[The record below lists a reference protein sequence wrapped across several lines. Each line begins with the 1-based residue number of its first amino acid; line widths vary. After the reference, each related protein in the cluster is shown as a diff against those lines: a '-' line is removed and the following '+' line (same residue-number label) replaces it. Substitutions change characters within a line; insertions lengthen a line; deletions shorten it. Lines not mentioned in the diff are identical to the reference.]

1 MAIGVDVP
9 AANPVHLEAGA
20 RFGDFVAVEPIAAG
34 GMAELYLAARGYG
47 RGRKGELVAVKR
59 MLPHLG
65 WDPEFVRMFLEE
77 VRIAASLSHPNIV
90 RVVDFGV
97 GEGGHYLAMEYLHGR
112 TLRAIHKTLTEAG
125 PLPAAFA
132 IGVAI
137 EIAAGLHAAHEHRD
151 EHGNRVEVVHRDV
164 TPSNVMV
171 TFDGRVKL
179 LDFGIA
185 RVTQQT
191 QLTRAGTLK
200 GKVGYMSP
208 EQCRGDPVDR
218 RSDVFGLGIL
228 LYELTVGRR
237 AFFADNDFAVMG
249 KVLDGDYVRPSQ
261 VIDSYPPA
269 LEQIVRTALAVHPEN
284 RFATA
289 ELFGLAL
296 QGFAGQHGLVCDA
309 ESRARVIRARFGDAP
324 LPRIDLA
331 ALRRAERSRGA
342 KRRWAIL
349 AGVGGLIGVLGF
361 SVGMLARDRD
371 TDPVDDGPAA
381 TNAAT
386 PTTSPD
392 EPDDED
398 LEDDE
403 DVDDSVVPAR
413 TSAATSEPAALP
425 PPPPPPAPGAI
436 ETIDASTAERR
447 AASKRGKTRKKTGSE
462 AETDKADPDTLLP
475 PTWRK

>member
-1 MAIGVDVP
+1 M
-9 AANPVHLEAGA
+9 HLEAGA

-34 GMAELYLAARGYG
+34 GMAELYLAARGHG
-47 RGRKGELVAVKR
+47 RGHKGELVAIKR

-112 TLRAIHKTLTEAG
+112 TLRAVHKTLTEHG

-151 EHGNRVEVVHRDV
+151 ANGNHVEVVHRDV

-179 LDFGIA
+179 LDVGIA

-208 EQCRGDPVDR
+208 EQCRGDAVDR

-261 VIDSYPPA
+261 IIESYPPA
-269 LEQIVRTALAVHPEN
+269 LEQIVRTALAVRPEN

-296 QGFAGQHGLVCDA
+296 QGFAGQHGLSCDA
-309 ESRARVIRARFGDAP
+309 DARARVIRSRFGDAP
-324 LPRIDLA
+324 LPRVDLA
-331 ALRRAERSRGA
+331 ALRRAERSRGS
-342 KRRWAIL
+342 KRRWAIR

-371 TDPVDDGPAA
+371 AGTGDDATATAKDAPAAGPAED
-381 TNAAT
+381 
-386 PTTSPD
+386 PD
-392 EPDDED
+392 ADS
-398 LEDDE
+398 E
-403 DVDDSVVPAR
+403 DVDDEDADDDDDEAVAPAP
-413 TSAATSEPAALP
+413 TTAAAPEPTALP
-425 PPPPPPAPGAI
+425 PPPPPPAPGAV
-436 ETIDASTAERR
+436 ETIDAPAAERR
-447 AASKRGKTRKKTGSE
+447 ALSKRGKAKKKTGGT
-462 AETDKADPDTLLP
+462 ATDKADPDTLLP